1 MKKEISTILFITL
14 GNNEKIVVNGI
25 ELKPFKKDDT
35 STYAIKLKDSAAMES
50 LSIMFSGDL
59 LFESEV
65 DSNIFTAISKLWE
78 SMLNAYEDKRSEES
92 LPRGVN
98 TYHTPYIFDGTVNA
112 RNTGLYYSLR
122 LMLDEDYLNVYDFNE
137 LMEK

>member
-14 GNNEKIVVNGI
+14 GNNEKIVVNGM

-65 DSNIFTAISKLWE
+65 DNNIFTAISRLWE
-78 SMLNAYEDKRSEES
+78 SMLDAYEDKRSEES

-98 TYHTPYIFDGTVNA
+98 TYRTPYIFDGIVDVH
-112 RNTGLYYSLR
+112 GIDLFYSLR
-122 LMLDEDYLNVYDFNE
+122 LVLDEDYLNVYDFNE
-137 LMEK
+137 LIEK